1 MQRQMLQ
8 QLFLGRPAWVVWNAG
23 YSNLILFNVCNLHI
37 PRFQTR
43 RLSLDLSCCIFLRVL
58 NATQTVLIEG
68 WS

>member
-8 QLFLGRPAWVVWNAG
+8 QLFLGRPAWVVRDAG
-23 YSNLILFNVCNLHI
+23 YSNLILFNVCNLQI